1 MTRDERTRASAG
13 AGFDA
18 GSGSTAR
25 GNVSAR
31 WYTLD
36 DRRRVQVATAG
47 DRLVARVV
55 DWGLLCIV
63 GVAMLL
69 LAGALSDDWEIEVV
83 LVSIHLCVVLVGVLY
98 EWILIATRGH
108 TIGKF
113 VAGVTVRR
121 AADGGVPGW
130 KPAILRLA
138 IPTVVAAG
146 PAVVGLWLRL
156 AGFSGSA
163 NVSLLL
169 LGALGG
175 VVCYLSSI
183 WARDR
188 RGWHDRVAG
197 TVVVAT
203 DRAHRGTRL
212 AIAGLA
218 LALVALVSEVAIAAA
233 VAQDP
238 GAWLNGGWIPLG
250 ELVVFLFLLP
260 VNVACWIGAVIFST
274 VAYRRARTAHLP
286 CRAAAFAA
294 RTRGEAA
301 PPRPDCWHV
310 TCQVVATVGLC
321 AALAGMIFLTHLIN
335 LVT

>member
-13 AGFDA
+13 AGVDA

-31 WYTLD
+31 WYTLG

-55 DWGLLCIV
+55 DWGFLCIV

-121 AADGGVPGW
+121 AA
-130 KPAILRLA
+130 
-138 IPTVVAAG
+138 
-146 PAVVGLWLRL
+146 
-156 AGFSGSA
+156 
-163 NVSLLL
+163 
-169 LGALGG
+169 
-175 VVCYLSSI
+175 
-183 WARDR
+183 
-188 RGWHDRVAG
+188 
-197 TVVVAT
+197 
-203 DRAHRGTRL
+203 
-212 AIAGLA
+212 
-218 LALVALVSEVAIAAA
+218 
-233 VAQDP
+233 
-238 GAWLNGGWIPLG
+238 
-250 ELVVFLFLLP
+250 
-260 VNVACWIGAVIFST
+260 
-274 VAYRRARTAHLP
+274 
-286 CRAAAFAA
+286 AFAA

-301 PPRPDCWHV
+301 PPRPDCWHA